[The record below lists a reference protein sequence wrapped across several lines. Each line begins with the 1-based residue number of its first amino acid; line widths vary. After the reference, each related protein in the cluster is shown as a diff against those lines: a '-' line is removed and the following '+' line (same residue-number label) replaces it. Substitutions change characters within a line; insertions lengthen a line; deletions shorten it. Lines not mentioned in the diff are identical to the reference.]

1 MITAG
6 VLLAGSQSWE
16 VGSHTVVLEP
26 RRRTVTLVVGHLLA
40 FALFFRLTTAVF
52 EDGGGGLAA
61 AAWVLAAVAML
72 VTAGMAAFPR
82 DAIPVPGRQAAA
94 ALLLAALV
102 GSIAWRLGQ
111 ITEDWWQ
118 PLSRSTLWLVQ
129 VLLGL
134 FTRDPLVVPAS
145 FLVGTRSFQVT
156 IAPKCSGYEGIGLI
170 TVFLAAYF
178 WAFRRLLRFPHAF
191 LLLPLGMLAM
201 WLANGARIAALVG
214 IGTLIS
220 PELAVGGFHANSGS
234 LLLCGVALGIAWAAR
249 RSPFFT
255 LMDAPRAATTNPT
268 AAYLAPLV
276 VGVAASMTT
285 GAVARDAFD
294 PLYGVRVVAVLA
306 TLWAYRRHYPR
317 WQGWSWSAL
326 GVGVGVFAL
335 WMALEPAPTTPSPL
349 GQALATAP
357 AGGAAAWLAL
367 RVIGA
372 VVTVPLAEE
381 LAFRGYLGRRLV
393 ARGFEQVPLE
403 RFSWLGFLASS
414 LAFGALHQR
423 FVAGTLA
430 GMLYAAA
437 VYRRGALSDAVVAHA
452 TTNALLAAYVL
463 ATGSWSLWQ

>member
-1 MITAG
+1 MLATA
-6 VLLAGSQSWE
+6 A
-16 VGSHTVVLEP
+16 
-26 RRRTVTLVVGHLLA
+26 
-40 FALFFRLTTAVF
+40 
-52 EDGGGGLAA
+52 
-61 AAWVLAAVAML
+61 
-72 VTAGMAAFPR
+72 MAALPR
-82 DAIPVPGRQAAA
+82 GAIPVSGRQVAA
-94 ALLLAALV
+94 ALLSAALI
-102 GSIAWRLGQ
+102 GSIAWRVGQ

-118 PLSRSTLWLVQ
+118 PLSRSTLRLVQ

-134 FTRDPLVVPAS
+134 FTRDPLLVPES

-178 WAFRRLLRFPHAF
+178 WLFRRVLRFPHAF

-201 WLANGARIAALVG
+201 WLANGARIAALIG

-234 LLLCGVALGIAWAAR
+234 LLLCGVALGIGWAAR
-249 RSPFFT
+249 RSSFFT
-255 LMDAPRAATTNPT
+255 LTDAPRAATTNPT

-276 VGVAASMTT
+276 VGLAVSMAT

-306 TLWAYRRHYPR
+306 TLWVYRRHYPR
-317 WQGWSWSAL
+317 AEGWSWSAPGI
-326 GVGVGVFAL
+326 GVVVFVL
-335 WMALEPAPTTPSPL
+335 WMALAPATTPSPV
-349 GQALATAP
+349 GRALAAAP

-372 VVTVPLAEE
+372 VVTVPMAEE

-393 ARGFEQVPLE
+393 AHEFERVPFR

-423 FVAGTLA
+423 FVAGTTA

-437 VYRRGALSDAVVAHA
+437 VHRRGVLADAVVAHA

-463 ATGSWSLWQ
+463 ATGSWSLW